1 MRVAV
6 AGTFGPIHD
15 GHRALFRKA
24 LERGDEGVLVALTSD
39 EFARGK
45 RERPVPD
52 FADRRERIREE
63 LEALDEWDRE
73 VEIRELR
80 DEHGIASTDPSL
92 DALVVSPETAHELAD
107 INDERARRGLDP
119 MEGFVVP
126 FVRAADGERISST
139 RLVAGEIDEH
149 GGLTGDGD
157 GSDGENESGGAGGS
171 GGGDGSGA
179 ADKSDTENG
188 SDGGTS

>member
-6 AGTFGPIHD
+6 AGTFGPVHD

-52 FADRRERIREE
+52 FADRRERVREE
-63 LEALDEWDRE
+63 IEALDEWGRD
-73 VEIRELR
+73 VEIRELH

-126 FVRAADGERISST
+126 YVRADDGERISST
-139 RLVAGEIDEH
+139 RLVGGEIDEH
-149 GGLTGDGD
+149 GELTAPRESE
-157 GSDGENESGGAGGS
+157 GS
-171 GGGDGSGA
+171 
-179 ADKSDTENG
+179 ADA
-188 SDGGTS
+188 